1 MLNLFICLLQLI
13 IIMIMIVKMIN
24 IIIIIIILSIRFL
37 TIVSVLKEKEA
48 YVIAS
53 FRLVLNKANA

>member
-1 MLNLFICLLQLI
+1 
-13 IIMIMIVKMIN
+13 MIMIVKMRNIIIIV

-37 TIVSVLKEKEA
+37 TIVNILKEKEA
-48 YVIAS
+48 YIIAS